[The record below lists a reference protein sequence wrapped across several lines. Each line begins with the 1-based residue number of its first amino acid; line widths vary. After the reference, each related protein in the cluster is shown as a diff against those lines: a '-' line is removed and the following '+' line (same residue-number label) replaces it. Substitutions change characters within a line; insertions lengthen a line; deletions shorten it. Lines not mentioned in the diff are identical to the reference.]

1 MLLLLVIYIAFIGVG
16 IPETLI
22 SAAWPAVYSEWG
34 IPESWLSFVTFII
47 PGCIVLS
54 GTLSSRALNKFGT
67 YKVTLFSVVMIALA
81 LLGYSFAPSFWWFC
95 VLAVPLGFG
104 AGAINTGINNY
115 VALHYTATHMN
126 FLHCFYG
133 LGITGCLSLMGIA
146 LANSSWRMGYVYAF
160 IVEIIIAVIF
170 AVSVRLWKKNEK
182 ADEIAQ
188 EENNSLSVKEL
199 IRVPGLWIVWV
210 VMLATN
216 GIECVCG
223 SWCSTYLVETK
234 GFTEDQGAMA
244 MTVYYVGLTLGRFLS
259 GAIATKIKTW
269 KRIYISCAILAV
281 AIVMLL
287 MPAVGY
293 ISVAGVFLVGLGNSS
308 IYPNFIFLTPYNFGK
323 SVSQSV
329 MGSQVALAF
338 TGVMLFPPLFG
349 LVVQMGGIYGF
360 PIFMAVLF
368 AVMAIAI
375 LAFVKKIKISGV
387 YDPQA

>member
-22 SAAWPAVYSEWG
+22 GAAWPAVYREWG

-54 GTLSSRALNKFGT
+54 GTLSSRVLNKFGT
-67 YKVTLFSVVMIALA
+67 HKVTLFSVIITALS
-81 LLGYSFAPSFWWFC
+81 LLGYAVSPNFWWFC
-95 VLAVPLGFG
+95 ILAVPLGLG

-115 VALHYTATHMN
+115 VALHYTAKHMN

-133 LGITGCLSLMGIA
+133 LGITGCLSLMSIA
-146 LANSSWRMGYVYAF
+146 LSKSSWRMGYVYAF
-160 IVEIIIAVIF
+160 IVEITIAVIF
-170 AVSVRLWKKNEK
+170 ALSFKLWNKDGEG
-182 ADEIAQ
+182 AV
-188 EENNSLSVKEL
+188 EEETGRNLTIREL
-199 IRVPGLWIVWV
+199 VGMPGLWIVWI

-234 GFTEDQGAMA
+234 SFTSDQGALT
-244 MTVYYVGLTLGRFLS
+244 MTVYYIGLTLGRFLS
-259 GAIATKIKTW
+259 GALADQIKTW
-269 KRIYISCAILAV
+269 KRIYVSCAILAL
-281 AIVMLL
+281 AIVLL
-287 MPAVGY
+287 LLPGPGF
-293 ISVAGVFLVGLGNSS
+293 IPVAGVFLVGLGNSS
-308 IYPNFIFLTPYNFGK
+308 IYPNFIYLTPYNFGK
-323 SVSQSV
+323 EVSQSV

-360 PIFMAVLF
+360 PLFMAILF
-368 AVMAIAI
+368 AVMTVAIW
-375 LAFVKKIKISGV
+375 AFVKKIKVSGK